1 MREFRA
7 FRVCSENN
15 KTIGRVENLNIDD
28 LNQGEV
34 LIKSAYSSVN
44 YKDALAGTGVLKLT
58 NKLPMVIG
66 INVSGNVV
74 SSSDERF
81 KEGDAVLVTG
91 YEFGVG
97 HDGGFSEYC
106 RVPSD
111 WVVPLPNKM
120 SLFDAMAIGTAGFTV
135 ALCVQRLEENN
146 QTADL
151 GEFVVTGASGGVGN
165 FAIDIMSSLGYEVV
179 AVTGKADSHESL
191 QTLGAKQILDRNKIQ
206 SDGPPLEKGQWG
218 GGIDNV
224 GGDEI
229 SNLILKTK
237 NYGQI
242 VTLLQPSSNIDWSL
256 ARFKNLKLSFE
267 VMLTPQLYNLKAKQ
281 IEQTNIL
288 KKCSELFD
296 SGKLKIHVD
305 NILPIENIAQAH
317 EIIEDG
323 HASERYSGPYT
334 VIFIGTDIQF
344 KFHEVFLEP
353 FTTS

>member
-7 FRVCSENN
+7 FRVCSDNN
-15 KTIGRVENLNIDD
+15 ETIGRVESLNIDD
-28 LNQGEV
+28 LSQGEV

-58 NKLPMVIG
+58 NKLPMAIG

-74 SSSDERF
+74 SSSNDRF

-106 RVPSD
+106 RVPSE

-191 QTLGAKQILDRNKIQ
+191 KTLGAKQILDRNKIQ

-224 GGDEI
+224 GGDVLAWLTRTTKPYGNI
-229 SNLILKTK
+229 ASVGLAGGSHFNTTVMPFILRGVSVLGINAPSCTMPTRTHLWNRLVSDLAPNHLDK
-237 NYGQI
+237 I
-242 VTLLQPSSNIDWSL
+242 VTNIVELEDLSSV
-256 ARFKNLKLSFE
+256 FE
-267 VMLTPQLYNLKAKQ
+267 DML
-281 IEQTNIL
+281 
-288 KKCSELFD
+288 
-296 SGKLKIHVD
+296 SGK
-305 NILPIENIAQAH
+305 
-317 EIIEDG
+317 
-323 HASERYSGPYT
+323 T
-334 VIFIGTDIQF
+334 VGRTVVSISPEKG
-344 KFHEVFLEP
+344 L
-353 FTTS
+353 

>member
-1 MREFRA
+1 MKEFRA
-7 FRVCSENN
+7 FRVCSDNN
-15 KTIGRVENLNIDD
+15 ETIGRVESLNIDD
-28 LNQGEV
+28 LSQGEV

-179 AVTGKADSHESL
+179 AVTGKVDSHESL
-191 QTLGAKQILDRNKIQ
+191 KTLGAKQILDRNKIQ

-224 GGDEI
+224 GGDVLAWLTRTTKPYGNIASVGLAGGSHFNTTVMPFFLRGVSVLGINAPACTMPIRTHLWDRLI
-229 SNLILKTK
+229 SDLAPNHLDK
-237 NYGQI
+237 I
-242 VTLLQPSSNIDWSL
+242 VTNIVKLEDLSSV
-256 ARFKNLKLSFE
+256 FE
-267 VMLTPQLYNLKAKQ
+267 DML
-281 IEQTNIL
+281 
-288 KKCSELFD
+288 
-296 SGKLKIHVD
+296 SGK
-305 NILPIENIAQAH
+305 
-317 EIIEDG
+317 
-323 HASERYSGPYT
+323 T
-334 VIFIGTDIQF
+334 VGRTVVSISPEKG
-344 KFHEVFLEP
+344 L
-353 FTTS
+353 

>member
-7 FRVCSENN
+7 FRVFSDNN
-15 KTIGRVENLNIDD
+15 ETIGRVESLNIDD
-28 LNQGEV
+28 LSQGEV

-58 NKLPMVIG
+58 NKLPMAIG

-74 SSSDERF
+74 SSSNDRF

-106 RVPSD
+106 RVPSE

-151 GEFVVTGASGGVGN
+151 GQFVVTGASGGVGN

-191 QTLGAKQILDRNKIQ
+191 KTLGAKQILDRNKIQ

-224 GGDEI
+224 GGDVLAWLTRTTKPYGNI
-229 SNLILKTK
+229 ASVGLAGGSHFNTTVMPFILRGVSVLGINAPSCTMPTRTHLWNRLVSDLAPNHLDK
-237 NYGQI
+237 I
-242 VTLLQPSSNIDWSL
+242 VTNIVELEDLSSV
-256 ARFKNLKLSFE
+256 FE
-267 VMLTPQLYNLKAKQ
+267 DML
-281 IEQTNIL
+281 
-288 KKCSELFD
+288 
-296 SGKLKIHVD
+296 SGK
-305 NILPIENIAQAH
+305 
-317 EIIEDG
+317 
-323 HASERYSGPYT
+323 T
-334 VIFIGTDIQF
+334 VGRTVVSISPEKG
-344 KFHEVFLEP
+344 L
-353 FTTS
+353 

>member
-7 FRVCSENN
+7 FRVCSDNN
-15 KTIGRVENLNIDD
+15 ETIGRVESLNIDD
-28 LNQGEV
+28 LSQGEV

-74 SSSDERF
+74 SSSNNRF

-191 QTLGAKQILDRNKIQ
+191 KTLGAKQILDRNKIQ

-224 GGDEI
+224 GGDVLAWLTRTTKPYGNIASVGLAGGSHFNTTVMPFILRGVSVLGINAPACTMPIRTHLWDRLI
-229 SNLILKTK
+229 SDLAPNHLDK
-237 NYGQI
+237 I
-242 VTLLQPSSNIDWSL
+242 VTNIVKLEDLSSV
-256 ARFKNLKLSFE
+256 FE
-267 VMLTPQLYNLKAKQ
+267 DML
-281 IEQTNIL
+281 
-288 KKCSELFD
+288 
-296 SGKLKIHVD
+296 SGK
-305 NILPIENIAQAH
+305 
-317 EIIEDG
+317 
-323 HASERYSGPYT
+323 T
-334 VIFIGTDIQF
+334 VGRTVVSISPEKG
-344 KFHEVFLEP
+344 L
-353 FTTS
+353 

>member
-7 FRVCSENN
+7 FRVCSDNN
-15 KTIGRVENLNIDD
+15 ETIGRVESLNIDD
-28 LNQGEV
+28 LSQGEV

-58 NKLPMVIG
+58 NKLPMAIG

-74 SSSDERF
+74 SSSNDRF

-106 RVPSD
+106 RVPSE

-151 GEFVVTGASGGVGN
+151 GQFIVTGASGGVGN

-191 QTLGAKQILDRNKIQ
+191 KTLGAKQILDRNKIQ

-224 GGDEI
+224 GGDVLAWLTRTTKPYGNI
-229 SNLILKTK
+229 ASVGLAGGSHFNTTVMPFILRGVSVLGINAPSCTMPTRTHLWNRLVSDLAPNHLDK
-237 NYGQI
+237 I
-242 VTLLQPSSNIDWSL
+242 VTNIVELEDLSSVFEDM
-256 ARFKNLKLSFE
+256 LSG
-267 VMLTPQLYNLKAKQ
+267 N
-281 IEQTNIL
+281 
-288 KKCSELFD
+288 
-296 SGKLKIHVD
+296 
-305 NILPIENIAQAH
+305 
-317 EIIEDG
+317 
-323 HASERYSGPYT
+323 T
-334 VIFIGTDIQF
+334 VGRTVVSISPEKG
-344 KFHEVFLEP
+344 L
-353 FTTS
+353 

>member
-7 FRVCSENN
+7 FRVCSDNN
-15 KTIGRVENLNIDD
+15 ETIGRVESLNIDD

-58 NKLPMVIG
+58 NKLPMAIG

-74 SSSDERF
+74 SSSNDRF

-106 RVPSD
+106 RVPSE

-151 GEFVVTGASGGVGN
+151 GQFVVTGASGGVGN

-179 AVTGKADSHESL
+179 AVTGKVDSHESL
-191 QTLGAKQILDRNKIQ
+191 KTLGAKQILDRNKIQ

-224 GGDEI
+224 GGDVLAWLTRTTKPYGNIASVGLAGGSHFNTTVMPFILRGVSVLGINAPACTMPIRTHLWDRLI
-229 SNLILKTK
+229 SDLAPNHLDK
-237 NYGQI
+237 I
-242 VTLLQPSSNIDWSL
+242 VTNIVKLEDLSSV
-256 ARFKNLKLSFE
+256 FE
-267 VMLTPQLYNLKAKQ
+267 DML
-281 IEQTNIL
+281 
-288 KKCSELFD
+288 
-296 SGKLKIHVD
+296 SGK
-305 NILPIENIAQAH
+305 
-317 EIIEDG
+317 
-323 HASERYSGPYT
+323 T
-334 VIFIGTDIQF
+334 VGRTVVSISPEKG
-344 KFHEVFLEP
+344 L
-353 FTTS
+353 

>member
-1 MREFRA
+1 MKEFRA

-15 KTIGRVENLNIDD
+15 KTIGRVENINIDD

-106 RVPSD
+106 RVPSE

-179 AVTGKADSHESL
+179 AVTGKVDSHESL
-191 QTLGAKQILDRNKIQ
+191 KTLGAKQILDRNKIQ

-224 GGDEI
+224 GGDVLAWLTRTTKPYGNIASVGLAGGSHFNTTVMPFILRGVSVLGINAPACTMPIRTHLWDRLI
-229 SNLILKTK
+229 SDLAPNHLDK
-237 NYGQI
+237 I
-242 VTLLQPSSNIDWSL
+242 VTNIVKLEDLSSV
-256 ARFKNLKLSFE
+256 FE
-267 VMLTPQLYNLKAKQ
+267 DML
-281 IEQTNIL
+281 
-288 KKCSELFD
+288 
-296 SGKLKIHVD
+296 SGK
-305 NILPIENIAQAH
+305 
-317 EIIEDG
+317 
-323 HASERYSGPYT
+323 T
-334 VIFIGTDIQF
+334 VGRTVVSISPEKG
-344 KFHEVFLEP
+344 L
-353 FTTS
+353 

>member
-1 MREFRA
+1 MKEFRA
-7 FRVCSENN
+7 FRFCSENN
-15 KTIGRVENLNIDD
+15 KTIVRVENLNIDD

-135 ALCVQRLEENN
+135 ALCVHRLVENN

-151 GEFVVTGASGGVGN
+151 GEFVVTGASGGGGN

-179 AVTGKADSHESL
+179 AVTGKVDSHESL
-191 QTLGAKQILDRNKIQ
+191 KTLGAKQILDRNKIQ

-224 GGDEI
+224 GGDVLAWLTRTTKPYGNIASVGLAGGSHFNTTVMPFILRGVSVLGINAPACTMPIRTHLWDRLI
-229 SNLILKTK
+229 SDLAPNHLDK
-237 NYGQI
+237 I
-242 VTLLQPSSNIDWSL
+242 VTNIVKLEDLSSV
-256 ARFKNLKLSFE
+256 FE
-267 VMLTPQLYNLKAKQ
+267 DML
-281 IEQTNIL
+281 
-288 KKCSELFD
+288 
-296 SGKLKIHVD
+296 SGK
-305 NILPIENIAQAH
+305 
-317 EIIEDG
+317 
-323 HASERYSGPYT
+323 T
-334 VIFIGTDIQF
+334 VGRTVVSISPEKG
-344 KFHEVFLEP
+344 L
-353 FTTS
+353 

>member
-7 FRVCSENN
+7 FRVCSDNN
-15 KTIGRVENLNIDD
+15 ETIGRVESLNIDD
-28 LNQGEV
+28 LSQGEV

-74 SSSDERF
+74 SSSNNRF

-191 QTLGAKQILDRNKIQ
+191 KTLGAKQILDRNKIQ

-224 GGDEI
+224 GGDVLAWLTRTTKPYGNI
-229 SNLILKTK
+229 ASVGLAGGSHFNTTVMPFILRGVSVLGINAPSCTMPTRTHLWNRLVSDLAPNHLDK
-237 NYGQI
+237 I
-242 VTLLQPSSNIDWSL
+242 VTNIVELEDLSSV
-256 ARFKNLKLSFE
+256 FE
-267 VMLTPQLYNLKAKQ
+267 DML
-281 IEQTNIL
+281 
-288 KKCSELFD
+288 
-296 SGKLKIHVD
+296 SGK
-305 NILPIENIAQAH
+305 
-317 EIIEDG
+317 
-323 HASERYSGPYT
+323 T
-334 VIFIGTDIQF
+334 VGRTVVSISPEKG
-344 KFHEVFLEP
+344 L
-353 FTTS
+353 

>member
-1 MREFRA
+1 MKEFRA

-179 AVTGKADSHESL
+179 AVTGKVDSHESL
-191 QTLGAKQILDRNKIQ
+191 KTLGAKQILDRNKIQ

-224 GGDEI
+224 GGDVLAWLTRTTKPYGNIASVGLAGGSHFNTTVMPFILRGVSVLGINAPACTMPIRTHLWDRLI
-229 SNLILKTK
+229 SDLAPNHLDK
-237 NYGQI
+237 I
-242 VTLLQPSSNIDWSL
+242 VTNIVKLEDLSSV
-256 ARFKNLKLSFE
+256 FE
-267 VMLTPQLYNLKAKQ
+267 DML
-281 IEQTNIL
+281 
-288 KKCSELFD
+288 
-296 SGKLKIHVD
+296 SGK
-305 NILPIENIAQAH
+305 
-317 EIIEDG
+317 
-323 HASERYSGPYT
+323 T
-334 VIFIGTDIQF
+334 VGRTVVSISPEKG
-344 KFHEVFLEP
+344 L
-353 FTTS
+353 

>member
-7 FRVCSENN
+7 FRVCSDNN
-15 KTIGRVENLNIDD
+15 ETIGRVESLNIDD
-28 LNQGEV
+28 LSQGEV

-191 QTLGAKQILDRNKIQ
+191 KTLGAKQILDRNKIQ

-224 GGDEI
+224 GGDVLAWLTRTTKPYGNIASVGLAGGSHFNTTVMPFILRGVSVLGINAPSCTMPIRTHLWDRLI
-229 SNLILKTK
+229 SDLAPNHLDK
-237 NYGQI
+237 I
-242 VTLLQPSSNIDWSL
+242 VTNIVKLEDLSSV
-256 ARFKNLKLSFE
+256 FE
-267 VMLTPQLYNLKAKQ
+267 DML
-281 IEQTNIL
+281 
-288 KKCSELFD
+288 
-296 SGKLKIHVD
+296 SGK
-305 NILPIENIAQAH
+305 
-317 EIIEDG
+317 
-323 HASERYSGPYT
+323 T
-334 VIFIGTDIQF
+334 VGRTVVSISPEKG
-344 KFHEVFLEP
+344 L
-353 FTTS
+353 

>member
-1 MREFRA
+1 MKEFRA

-135 ALCVQRLEENN
+135 ALCVHRLVENN

-179 AVTGKADSHESL
+179 AVTGKVDSHESL
-191 QTLGAKQILDRNKIQ
+191 KTLGAKQILDRNKIQ

-224 GGDEI
+224 GGDVLAWLTRTTKPYGNIASVGLAGGSHFNTTVMPFILRGVSVLGINAPACTMPIRTHLWDRLI
-229 SNLILKTK
+229 SDLAPNHLDK
-237 NYGQI
+237 I
-242 VTLLQPSSNIDWSL
+242 VTNIVKLEDLSSV
-256 ARFKNLKLSFE
+256 FE
-267 VMLTPQLYNLKAKQ
+267 DML
-281 IEQTNIL
+281 
-288 KKCSELFD
+288 
-296 SGKLKIHVD
+296 SGK
-305 NILPIENIAQAH
+305 
-317 EIIEDG
+317 
-323 HASERYSGPYT
+323 T
-334 VIFIGTDIQF
+334 VGRTVVSISPEKG
-344 KFHEVFLEP
+344 L
-353 FTTS
+353 

>member
-1 MREFRA
+1 MKEFRA

-151 GEFVVTGASGGVGN
+151 GQFVVTGASGGVGN

-179 AVTGKADSHESL
+179 AVTGKVDSHESL
-191 QTLGAKQILDRNKIQ
+191 KTLGAKQILDRNKIQ

-224 GGDEI
+224 GGDVLAWLTRTTKPYGNIASVGLAGGSHFNTTVMPFILRGVSVLGINAPACTMPIRTHLWDRLI
-229 SNLILKTK
+229 SDLAPNHLDK
-237 NYGQI
+237 I
-242 VTLLQPSSNIDWSL
+242 VTNIVKLEDLSSV
-256 ARFKNLKLSFE
+256 FE
-267 VMLTPQLYNLKAKQ
+267 DML
-281 IEQTNIL
+281 
-288 KKCSELFD
+288 
-296 SGKLKIHVD
+296 SGK
-305 NILPIENIAQAH
+305 
-317 EIIEDG
+317 
-323 HASERYSGPYT
+323 T
-334 VIFIGTDIQF
+334 VGRTVVSISPE
-344 KFHEVFLEP
+344 KEL
-353 FTTS
+353 

>member
-1 MREFRA
+1 MKEFRA

-44 YKDALAGTGVLKLT
+44 YKDALAGTGVLRLT

-111 WVVPLPNKM
+111 WVVALPNKM

-135 ALCVQRLEENN
+135 ALCVHRLEENN

-179 AVTGKADSHESL
+179 AVTGKVDSHESL
-191 QTLGAKQILDRNKIQ
+191 KTLGAKQILDRNKIQ

-224 GGDEI
+224 GGDVLAWLTRTTKPYGNIASVGLAGGSHFNTTVMPFILRGVSVLGINAPACTMPIRTHLWDRLI
-229 SNLILKTK
+229 SDLAPNHLDK
-237 NYGQI
+237 I
-242 VTLLQPSSNIDWSL
+242 VTGIFLTSVVARINFNLSGGSS
-256 ARFKNLKLSFE
+256 KVLSSPLNACFE
-267 VMLTPQLYNLKAKQ
+267 SM
-281 IEQTNIL
+281 
-288 KKCSELFD
+288 
-296 SGKLKIHVD
+296 
-305 NILPIENIAQAH
+305 
-317 EIIEDG
+317 
-323 HASERYSGPYT
+323 
-334 VIFIGTDIQF
+334 
-344 KFHEVFLEP
+344 
-353 FTTS
+353 

>member
-7 FRVCSENN
+7 FRVCSDNN
-15 KTIGRVENLNIDD
+15 ETIGRVESLNIDD
-28 LNQGEV
+28 LSQGEV

-58 NKLPMVIG
+58 NKLPMAIG

-74 SSSDERF
+74 SSSNDRF

-106 RVPSD
+106 RVPSE

-151 GEFVVTGASGGVGN
+151 GQFVVTGASGGVGN

-191 QTLGAKQILDRNKIQ
+191 KTLGAKQILDRNKIQ

-224 GGDEI
+224 GGDVLAWLTRTTKPYGNI
-229 SNLILKTK
+229 ASVGLAGGSHFNTTVMPFILRGVSVLGINAPSCTMPTRTHLWNRLVSDLAPNHLDK
-237 NYGQI
+237 I
-242 VTLLQPSSNIDWSL
+242 VTNIVELEDLSSVFEDM
-256 ARFKNLKLSFE
+256 LSG
-267 VMLTPQLYNLKAKQ
+267 N
-281 IEQTNIL
+281 
-288 KKCSELFD
+288 
-296 SGKLKIHVD
+296 
-305 NILPIENIAQAH
+305 
-317 EIIEDG
+317 
-323 HASERYSGPYT
+323 T
-334 VIFIGTDIQF
+334 VGRTVVSISPEKG
-344 KFHEVFLEP
+344 L
-353 FTTS
+353 

>member
-7 FRVCSENN
+7 FRVFSDNN
-15 KTIGRVENLNIDD
+15 ETIGRVESLNIDD
-28 LNQGEV
+28 LSQGEV

-58 NKLPMVIG
+58 NKLPMAIG

-74 SSSDERF
+74 SSSNDRF

-106 RVPSD
+106 RVPSE

-151 GEFVVTGASGGVGN
+151 GQFVVTGASGGVGN

-179 AVTGKADSHESL
+179 AVTGKVDSHESL
-191 QTLGAKQILDRNKIQ
+191 KTLGAKQILDRNKIQ

-224 GGDEI
+224 GGDVLAWLTRTTKPYGNIASVGLAGGSHFNTTVMPFILRGVSVLGINAPACTMPIRTHLWDRLI
-229 SNLILKTK
+229 SDLAPNHLDK
-237 NYGQI
+237 I
-242 VTLLQPSSNIDWSL
+242 VTNIVKLEDLSSV
-256 ARFKNLKLSFE
+256 FE
-267 VMLTPQLYNLKAKQ
+267 DML
-281 IEQTNIL
+281 
-288 KKCSELFD
+288 
-296 SGKLKIHVD
+296 SGK
-305 NILPIENIAQAH
+305 
-317 EIIEDG
+317 
-323 HASERYSGPYT
+323 T
-334 VIFIGTDIQF
+334 VGRTVVSISPEKG
-344 KFHEVFLEP
+344 L
-353 FTTS
+353 